1 MSGHSNHLPF
11 RQQNHEPVPEGTLH
25 AMIKKR
31 NNNNGQETGGETN
44 GSPSFRDNPEINA
57 KIDDYIKNNPKHWEY
72 IQSMPRERME
82 RAMVLHEVQKRERQ
96 EKLDQGILRKLE
108 RDPELKQ
115 TYENLVKDLPEDQRE
130 KAMVRIASRTMRD
143 IASRQS
149 RSQSQGGVKT

>member
-1 MSGHSNHLPF
+1 
-11 RQQNHEPVPEGTLH
+11 
-25 AMIKKR
+25 MIKK
-31 NNNNGQETGGETN
+31 TKSN
-44 GSPSFRDNPEINA
+44 GSDASSESTDATQSTFRDNPQINA

-82 RAMVLHEVQKRERQ
+82 RAMVLHEVQKNERQ
-96 EKLDQGILRKLE
+96 QKLDQGILRKLE

-130 KAMVRIASRTMRD
+130 KAMVSIASRTMRD

-149 RSQSQGGVKT
+149 RTEGAVKV

>member
-1 MSGHSNHLPF
+1 MLKKTKSNGNDASGESSDTTQSGF
-11 RQQNHEPVPEGTLH
+11 
-25 AMIKKR
+25 R
-31 NNNNGQETGGETN
+31 NNPQV
-44 GSPSFRDNPEINA
+44 DA

-82 RAMVLHEVQKRERQ
+82 RAMVLHEVQKNERQ
-96 EKLDQGILRKLE
+96 QKIDQGILRKLE

-130 KAMVRIASRTMRD
+130 QAMISIASRTMRD

-149 RSQSQGGVKT
+149 RTQGAMKI

>member
-1 MSGHSNHLPF
+1 
-11 RQQNHEPVPEGTLH
+11 
-25 AMIKKR
+25 MIKK
-31 NNNNGQETGGETN
+31 TKSN
-44 GSPSFRDNPEINA
+44 GSDASGESTDATQSTFRDNPQINA

-82 RAMVLHEVQKRERQ
+82 RAMVLHEVQKNERQ
-96 EKLDQGILRKLE
+96 QKLDQGILRKLE

-130 KAMVRIASRTMRD
+130 KAMVSIASRTMRD

-149 RSQSQGGVKT
+149 RTEGAMKV